1 MKICLYTETA
11 LPMVGGQEYVVDAL
25 AREYIRAGH
34 EVVVLAPWPRSSAAK
49 IPVAG
54 YTVVRHPRFISTWRL
69 VEFYRFWL
77 NRLHRRF
84 RFDIVHCHSVHPTG
98 YLAVLSRR
106 RTGAP
111 VVITSHGGEVNP
123 ANPRLDRPGAREKHA
138 WTMTQADALVS
149 IGRFTSNGYRAL
161 APDLKTIHDIP
172 NGVHLDAFARP
183 AARPG
188 GFDERI
194 KPGGYFLFL
203 GRLSSRKGVDLLIR
217 ACALME
223 SAARPMLVIAGAGEE
238 RAALEQ
244 QGRDAGLADRICF
257 AGRVEGEAK
266 TYLLQNAK
274 AVVMPSRSW
283 EAFPLVLLEAF
294 ACGRP
299 IIATRVP
306 GLEDLVEPGRTGW
319 LVAAESPEALAEAM
333 REATPATLAAY
344 SKNALAVAQKH
355 DWPEIAARYLA
366 LFETTLA
373 ARKTGRS

>member
-1 MKICLYTETA
+1 MKICIYTETA

-34 EVVVLAPWPRSSAAK
+34 EVVVLAPRPRSSAAEVP
-49 IPVAG
+49 IAG
-54 YTVVRHPRFISTWRL
+54 YTVVRHPRFISTWRF

-123 ANPRLDRPGAREKHA
+123 ANPRLDRPGARAKHA
-138 WTMTQADALVS
+138 WTLTQAEALVS
-149 IGRFTSNGYRAL
+149 IGRFTRAGYLAL
-161 APDLKTIHDIP
+161 APELETIHDIP

-183 AARPG
+183 AARPNG
-188 GFDERI
+188 LDDRI

-203 GRLSSRKGVDLLIR
+203 GRLSSRKGVDLLIQ
-217 ACALME
+217 ACALM
-223 SAARPMLVIAGAGEE
+223 APDTRPLLVIAGSGEE
-238 RAALEQ
+238 RAALERQ
-244 QGRDAGLADRICF
+244 AREAGVATGVCF
-257 AGRVEGEAK
+257 TGGVVGDTK
-266 TYLLQNAK
+266 SYLLQNAR
-274 AVVMPSRSW
+274 AVVMPSRTW

-319 LVAAESPEALAEAM
+319 LVAPESPEALAHAIH
-333 REATPATLAAY
+333 EATPSALAPY
-344 SKNALAVAQKH
+344 SRNALAVAREH
-355 DWPEIAARYLA
+355 DWPQIAARYLT

-373 ARKTGRS
+373 AGKAGSL